1 MNDRSLI
8 QTPEP
13 GPQGGWVDAYMPD
26 GQAAAFRPQ
35 QMSFNLAMVR
45 GILFRQRWLIAAV
58 IAAAIVG
65 GIVISLLAT
74 PMYRAESKVRITP
87 YGSFILQGQ
96 DVEQQVASNQ
106 VFTYIATQIEVIKSR
121 SIAETIAS
129 ELNLG
134 ARYDLLGKDVDQ
146 GRPAKTSDQEWL
158 KAKEQMA
165 ASILAGS
172 VSVEVPQDNWVLRIG
187 FTSANPELAA
197 EMANAYADA
206 FAKSDIRRTTRNN
219 EYALE
224 YLSARIKD
232 VRERLA
238 AAETA
243 SNAYAR
249 QTGIVV
255 QQIDDGS
262 EGGGTSTLTAVNLAD
277 INTRVAAARA
287 NRIEA
292 EQRWRSVQNL
302 PSSQLSEVQS
312 SPRLQVIVNERNLK
326 SVQLTELRQRYNDD
340 FPQIAT
346 LLAQIKAL
354 DAQIERDSADVKA
367 SLRSAF
373 IVAQNQE
380 RALEAELASIAG
392 TRLAEQEKQI
402 EYGVLEREAGALRD
416 QLKALLDRYNEVN
429 SASQADAGTISK
441 LDAAA
446 VPSSPYSPNY
456 MRNLGL
462 ALLLG
467 VALAAGLAVVA
478 ETLDD
483 RVRTLEDVES
493 KLGMTLLGHTPE
505 VDDRTLA
512 DGTSDKF
519 SALMEAYSSIRAAV
533 DFSLPRNRNVLQL
546 TSSQPGEGKSTTAV
560 ILAEL
565 FASLGRKVLLIDADL
580 RRPSVSKLLDIERPK
595 IGVVEVLL
603 GHTAIADA
611 VVKGGNDNLDIL
623 PVGEIPPNP
632 TELLASAEFIELIE
646 RVKKEYSLV
655 IIDCSPV
662 LGMADAPLVARVADA
677 TVFVMEA
684 NKVPFGQAR
693 SAIKRLMQGGG
704 KVAGVV
710 LTKYSALEAGQ
721 YYAYQ
726 YGYYQ
731 YGRETK

>member
-13 GPQGGWVDAYMPD
+13 SPQGGWVDAYMPD
-26 GQAAAFRPQ
+26 GQIAAVRPQ

-58 IAAAIVG
+58 LTAAIVG
-65 GIVISLLAT
+65 GIVVSLLAT

-87 YGSFILQGQ
+87 YGSYIVQGQ

-121 SIAETIAS
+121 SMAETVAA

-134 ARYDLLGKDVDQ
+134 TRYDLLGKDVDQ
-146 GRPAKTSDQEWL
+146 GRPANMSDQQWV

-165 ASILAGS
+165 ASILSES
-172 VSVEVPQDNWVLRIG
+172 VNVDVPEDNWVLKIG
-187 FTSANPELAA
+187 FNSPNPELAA

-206 FAKSDIRRTTRNN
+206 FAKSDSRRMARNS

-224 YLSARIKD
+224 YLSSQIKD

-249 QTGIVV
+249 QSGIIV

-262 EGGGTSTLTAVNLAD
+262 EDGGTSTLTAVNLAS
-277 INTRVAAARA
+277 INERVAIARA

-302 PSSQLSEVQS
+302 PASQVPEVQA
-312 SPRLQVIVNERNLK
+312 SPRLQVMVNERNLK
-326 SVQLTELRQRYNDD
+326 NVQLTELRQKYNDD
-340 FPQIAT
+340 FPQIVT

-354 DAQIERDSADVKA
+354 DTQIERDSADVKA
-367 SLRSAF
+367 TLRSTF

-380 RALEAELASIAG
+380 RALEAELSSIAG
-392 TRLAEQEKQI
+392 SRLVEQEKQI
-402 EYGVLEREAGALRD
+402 EYGVLEREAAALRD
-416 QLKALLDRYNEVN
+416 QLKVLLDRYNEIN
-429 SASQADAGTISK
+429 SAAQADAGTITK
-441 LDAAA
+441 LDAAT
-446 VPSSPYSPNY
+446 VPGSPYSPNY
-456 MRNLGL
+456 MRNLSL

-483 RVRTLEDVES
+483 RVRTLEDVEN

-505 VDDRTLA
+505 VDEQSLA
-512 DGTSDKF
+512 DGSSNKF

-546 TSSQPGEGKSTTAV
+546 TSSQAGEGKSTTAV

-595 IGVVEVLL
+595 VGVVEVLL
-603 GHTAIADA
+603 GHAEMADA
-611 VVKGGNDNLDIL
+611 VIKGSHDNLEIL

-632 TELLASAEFIELIE
+632 AELLASGEFAALIDQV
-646 RVKKEYSLV
+646 RKDYSLV

-662 LGMADAPLVARVADA
+662 LGMADAPLVARMADA

-693 SAIKRLMQGGG
+693 TALKRLAQGGG

-731 YGRETK
+731 YGRDK